1 MIQLGVGNVISR
13 LSTPVIV
20 EFTRLLIATSVALHL
35 ALLARMWRLSL
46 RPQFPSFFYYL
57 AFEAFALCS
66 SLLFTPKSDYY
77 FYVYQ
82 VSQPI
87 LWLFSILVLLEL
99 YGLVLARY
107 TGIATLSRKVLLIAL
122 GIAIGISFLTLSAD
136 LQFARHRYPVLL
148 YYTVVH
154 RGLTFSLLLFQI
166 LITGFLLWFPV
177 PLERNVTRHS
187 LVYFCSFLVSSAA
200 VFYRNITG
208 SNVTPEVNVV
218 LMAASCVCL
227 VGWLWAFSTP
237 GEVQSPAF
245 RPKLA
250 PEEEERLLAQL
261 SSINDAILRGTRK

>member
-1 MIQLGVGNVISR
+1 MIELGVGNAISR

-20 EFTRLLIATSVALHL
+20 ELTRLLTATSVALHL

-57 AFEAFALCS
+57 AFESLALCS
-66 SLLFTPKSDYY
+66 SLLFTPKSGYY
-77 FYVYQ
+77 AYVYL
-82 VSQPI
+82 VSQPV

-99 YGLVLARY
+99 YGLVLAKY
-107 TGIATLSRKVLLIAL
+107 PGVATLSRKALLIAL
-122 GIAIGISFLTLSAD
+122 GIAIGIAFATLSGD

-154 RGLTFSLLLFQI
+154 RGLAFSLLLFQI

-177 PLERNVTRHS
+177 ALERNVIRHS
-187 LVYFCSFLVSSAA
+187 IVYFFNLLVTGAG

-208 SNVTPEVNVV
+208 SNVTPGVNVV

-227 VGWLWAFSTP
+227 VGWLWAFSAP
-237 GEVQSPAF
+237 GEVRPPAF

-261 SSINDAILRGTRK
+261 SAINDAILRGPRK